1 MRRDGARVWSLLI
14 ICQLSWFFLCSHG
27 RKWQTL
33 GTRLADKPASVPKSL
48 EHLTGSMEESISVY
62 RKETRFSGLN
72 RSHKPSQNKIIV
84 FQRIFIHVAELQQH
98 PPWILKRSW
107 IAWLSLANFVHAWYW
122 CTMVRWNSKQA
133 GENFYHLQ
141 KRISK
146 YNKQTVH
153 KFLISVKTEV
163 YVHCV
168 KDSAAN
174 AVWES
179 SSSPYYSSVVW
190 TSFHRSI
197 SFFVSA
203 LSSEQLFY
211 ASVSCDRCREDSTKL
226 LLEPASSAQAMKTK
240 KRS

>member
-1 MRRDGARVWSLLI
+1 MDTHTCRRI
-14 ICQLSWFFLCSHG
+14 
-27 RKWQTL
+27 T
-33 GTRLADKPASVPKSL
+33 TTPSVTPQK
-48 EHLTGSMEESISVY
+48 V
-62 RKETRFSGLN
+62 LN
-72 RSHKPSQNKIIV
+72 
-84 FQRIFIHVAELQQH
+84 
-98 PPWILKRSW
+98 
-107 IAWLSLANFVHAWYW
+107 WLSLANFVHAWYW
-122 CTMVRWNSKQA
+122 CTMVIWNSKQA

-146 YNKQTVH
+146 YNKQIVH

-179 SSSPYYSSVVW
+179 SSSPYCSSVVW
-190 TSFHRSI
+190 ISFHTSL
-197 SFFVSA
+197 SFFVSV

-211 ASVSCDRCREDSTKL
+211 ASVSCGRCREDSTKL